1 MGHAEIVSRGGQ
13 IYMPNAVYEAIV
25 AFCAQIAPLA
35 DREALVMAL
44 GEQGRIWP
52 AHVLPDALDDE
63 LRERF
68 GLLPA

>member
-1 MGHAEIVSRGGQ
+1 MGQAEIVSRQGEFYLPAQ
-13 IYMPNAVYEAIV
+13 AYEAIV